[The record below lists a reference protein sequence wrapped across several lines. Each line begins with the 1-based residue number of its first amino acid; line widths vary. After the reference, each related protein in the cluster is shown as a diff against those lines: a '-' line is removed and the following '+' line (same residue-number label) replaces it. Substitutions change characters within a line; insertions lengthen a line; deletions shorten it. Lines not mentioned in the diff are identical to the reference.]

1 MPEITHGAVTVV
13 RAPARCD
20 SDFVREFVPQ
30 IDSTVKNGASREIIV
45 DLSQT
50 TFIDSASMGALLLL
64 EDRAKARGRSVVL
77 ANVDMYIRQ
86 TLELVNFH
94 QVFKFA

>member
-1 MPEITHGAVTVV
+1 MPEINHGAATVV

-20 SDFVREFVPQ
+20 SDFVREFVPR
-30 IDSTVKNGASREIIV
+30 IESTVKDGVGDEIIV

-64 EDRAKARGRSVVL
+64 EDRAKARGRIVVL
-77 ANVDMYIRQ
+77 ANAGTYLRQ

-94 QVFKFA
+94 RVFRFD